1 MKSKLITVFI
11 VSTLSTLG
19 LCSTISYA
27 SDKEF
32 FIQNINQPVANAIST
47 TQVITNKLS
56 NNTFNN
62 KNLLNVHTIDH
73 ILNKPLFSIDS
84 TANAE
89 YIPTKTFNKNEFFEF
104 ALIFNDKLQQF
115 LSLFNV
121 NNSVKY
127 NYYLDSDK
135 PNNDTT
141 IKLISDCD
149 TKTYNTNNTNI

>member
-11 VSTLSTLG
+11 VSALSTLG

-32 FIQNINQPVANAIST
+32 FIQKINQPIANAIST

-62 KNLLNVHTIDH
+62 KKLLNVHTIDH
-73 ILNKPLFSIDS
+73 LLNKPLFSIDS
-84 TANAE
+84 AANTE

-149 TKTYNTNNTNI
+149 TKKYNTNI